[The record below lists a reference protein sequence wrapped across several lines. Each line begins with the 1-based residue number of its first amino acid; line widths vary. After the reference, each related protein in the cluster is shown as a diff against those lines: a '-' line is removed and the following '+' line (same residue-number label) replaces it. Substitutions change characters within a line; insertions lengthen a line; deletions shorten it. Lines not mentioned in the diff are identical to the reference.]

1 MLFDHQCPFVGNTIG
16 LYNYKWF
23 YMTLFFMTW
32 CCVTFAITLSIYL
45 QRRFS
50 WFICIFGLYLSAF
63 ILFGGGMLVY
73 HTQLS
78 LLNLT
83 TNEHI
88 NVSRYNYLKGER
100 GEYKNPF
107 FRGWLNNFLSRFHPS
122 PLDYTLR
129 RPPTT
134 QQYEQYEPLL
144 LQHDHAGH
152 QHPTTTTHGPDA
164 V

>member
-1 MLFDHQCPFVGNTIG
+1 
-16 LYNYKWF
+16 
-23 YMTLFFMTW
+23 MTW
-32 CCVTFAITLSIYL
+32 CCISFAITLSIYL

-50 WFICIFGLYLSAF
+50 WFLCIFGIYLSTF

-78 LLNLT
+78 MLNLT

-88 NVSRYNYLKGER
+88 NISRYNYLKGER

-107 FRGWLNNFLSRFHPS
+107 SRGWLNNFVSRFHPS
-122 PLDYTLR
+122 PFAYTLTR
-129 RPPTT
+129 TT
-134 QQYEQYEPLL
+134 ATPQQQYEPLL
-144 LQHDHAGH
+144 VQHNHH
-152 QHPTTTTHGPDA
+152 HSTHGPDA